1 MRKALIPL
9 LALSLIALPAY
20 GQGKREI
27 GNLVYDGAPE
37 TPAAL
42 KAAIAPYYN
51 ARSAVFEDW
60 LPDGSML
67 IATRFGDTQQIHRVE
82 KPGAARTQLTFFSEP
97 VNSAQAVPGQQR
109 FLYPRDVGGA
119 EYYQAFLRSL
129 DGDEVQ
135 LTAPGTRNES
145 FVFSKD
151 GKTVVWSQVTPG
163 KGDYDIMLAEV
174 ANPDGRRLVHKGKGA
189 ISPEDISPD
198 GGKVLLSQYIS
209 AAHSELFLL
218 DVASGVAQ
226 PLTPNTGRGDAYIGG
241 KFTADGAG
249 IVTLTNKGSEVSRP
263 VVLDLKGGLRDLY
276 PTPGP
281 SRLELVTANRKCG
294 SNQSATYPANC
305 QPKVQAWWDTEAF
318 TVSPDRK
325 TIAYVVN
332 EDGYSRLMLK
342 DVASG
347 DVLGWPQLPK
357 GVVTGF
363 GFSPDGGSLAISLS
377 TSTGAGDVW
386 VWDRNADK
394 GALVRWTNSELGGL
408 RADRLVEPDLIRY
421 RAFDGLAIPAFVYTP
436 TTPAKGKRPVII
448 QIHGGPEAQELPSF
462 NPRRQS
468 WVNEIGAVVIVPN
481 VRGSSGYGKA
491 YLSLD
496 NAEKREDSVK
506 DIGALL
512 DWIATQPDLDATKVA
527 VVGQSYGGY
536 MSLAV
541 AGRYNDRIAGAIDLY
556 GISDWVTFLENT
568 EGYRRDL
575 RRAEYGDERDPKMRE
590 VFSRISPRG
599 YVSAMKKPM
608 MVYQGANDP
617 RVPMSESEAMVA
629 QLRKQGT
636 EVWYVLAKDEGHGIA
651 RKSNQEQVRATE
663 IVFLKK
669 VLGVE

>member
-1 MRKALIPL
+1 MRKALI
-9 LALSLIALPAY
+9 LALALIALPAAA
-20 GQGKREI
+20 QGKREI

-51 ARSAVFEDW
+51 TRSAVFEDW

-67 IATRFGDTQQIHRVE
+67 IATRFGDTQQIHRVTR
-82 KPGAARTQLTFFSEP
+82 PGGDRTQLTFFSEP
-97 VNSAQAVPGQQR
+97 VNSAQAVPGSQR

-119 EYYQAFLRSL
+119 EYYQAFFRSL
-129 DGDEVQ
+129 DGDEFQ
-135 LTAPGTRNES
+135 LTAPGTRNAD

-174 ANPDGRRLVHKGKGA
+174 ANPAGRRLVHKGTGA
-189 ISPEDISPD
+189 ISPEDISLD
-198 GGKVLLSQYIS
+198 GSKVLLSRYVS
-209 AAHSELFLL
+209 AAETRLF
-218 DVASGVAQ
+218 
-226 PLTPNTGRGDAYIGG
+226 
-241 KFTADGAG
+241 
-249 IVTLTNKGSEVSRP
+249 
-263 VVLDLKGGLRDLY
+263 VLDLKSGAVAPVGETVKKVAYSGPKFGQDGRIVVLSDLGREVAV
-276 PTPGP
+276 PVTLEAKAGSVEKSLEPRATEWGAEGF
-281 SRLELVTANRKCG
+281 RL
-294 SNQSATYPANC
+294 
-305 QPKVQAWWDTEAF
+305 
-318 TVSPDRK
+318 SPDGLF
-325 TIAYVVN
+325 IAYVVN
-332 EDGYSRLMLK
+332 EDGYSRIRMRGATDGELVSAP
-342 DVASG
+342 D
-347 DVLGWPQLPK
+347 LPK

-363 GFSPDGGSLAISLS
+363 DFSPDGKSLAVSLS

-386 VWDRNADK
+386 VWTPPWRTGDWKDS
-394 GALVRWTNSELGGL
+394 LVRWTNSELGGL
-408 RADRLVEPDLIRY
+408 QASKLVEPSLIHY
-421 RAFDGLAIPAFVYTP
+421 ATFDQRQIPAFVYRP
-436 TTPAKGKRPVII
+436 TAPVTGKRPVII

-468 WVNEIGAVVIVPN
+468 WVNEIGAVVIAPN
-481 VRGSSGYGKA
+481 VRGSSGYGKT

-512 DWIATQPDLDATKVA
+512 DWIATQPDLDASRVA

-590 VFSRISPRG
+590 VFGRISPRG

-629 QLRKQGT
+629 ELRKQGT
-636 EVWYVLAKDEGHGIA
+636 EVWYVLARDEGHGIA

>member
-9 LALSLIALPAY
+9 LALSLIALPAAAQ
-20 GQGKREI
+20 QGRREI

-42 KAAIAPYYN
+42 REAIAPYYN

-60 LPDGSML
+60 LADGSML

-97 VNSAQAVPGQQR
+97 VNSAQAVPGAAGR

-119 EYYQAFLRSL
+119 EYYQAFLRGL
-129 DGDEVQ
+129 DGAEVA
-135 LTAPGTRNES
+135 LTAPGTRNSS

-163 KGDYDIMLAEV
+163 KADYDIMLAEV
-174 ANPDGRRLVHKGKGA
+174 ANPAGRRVVHKGTGA

-198 GGKVLLSQYIS
+198 GGKVLLARYVS
-209 AAHSELFLL
+209 AAETRLFVL
-218 DVASGVAQ
+218 DLKSGAATPLGEAERKVAFAS
-226 PLTPNTGRGDAYIGG
+226 P
-241 KFTADGAG
+241 KFTADGRGVVVLSDDGAEFARPVSMDIATG
-249 IVTLTNKGSEVSRP
+249 ETQAVGLQLLDQNKKPVPNNWGAEAMAISPDRRQVAVVANFDGYSGVLVYPLRDGGP
-263 VVLDLKGGLRDLY
+263 VVLRDL
-276 PTPGP
+276 P
-281 SRLELVTANRKCG
+281 
-294 SNQSATYPANC
+294 Q
-305 QPKVQAWWDTEAF
+305 Q
-318 TVSPDRK
+318 
-325 TIAYVVN
+325 
-332 EDGYSRLMLK
+332 
-342 DVASG
+342 
-347 DVLGWPQLPK
+347 LGGVPLPK
-357 GVVTGF
+357 GVVTGL
-363 GFSPDGGSLAISLS
+363 GFSDDGKQLAISLS

-386 VWDRNADK
+386 SYDLTTK
-394 GALVRWTNSELGGL
+394 TLTRWTASELGGL
-408 RADRLVEPDLIRY
+408 QASKLVEPSLIHY
-421 RAFDGLAIPAFVYTP
+421 PTFDKRQIPAFVYRP
-436 TTPAKGKRPVII
+436 TSPATGKRPVII

-481 VRGSSGYGKA
+481 VRGSSGYGKT

-496 NAEKREDSVK
+496 NAALREDSVK

-512 DWIATQPDLDATKVA
+512 DWIATQPDLDASKVA

-575 RRAEYGDERDPKMRE
+575 RRAEYGDERDPAMRE
-590 VFSRISPRG
+590 VFGRISPRG
-599 YVSAMKKPM
+599 YVAAMKKPM

-636 EVWYVLAKDEGHGIA
+636 QVWYVLARDEGHGIA

-663 IVFLKK
+663 IVFLKR